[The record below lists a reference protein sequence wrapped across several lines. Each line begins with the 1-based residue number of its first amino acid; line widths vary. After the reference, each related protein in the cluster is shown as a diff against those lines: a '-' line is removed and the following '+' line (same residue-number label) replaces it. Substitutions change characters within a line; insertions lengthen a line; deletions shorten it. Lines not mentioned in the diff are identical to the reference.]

1 MIYKRG
7 VSTLT
12 ENKAEENNEEIV
24 EESGLDFGTI
34 LYENTYNDHLLFN
47 AILASDH
54 VELMSESAA
63 INAAKEKGGKAIGSA
78 KEKGG
83 KAVGF
88 AKTNGKKII
97 DALVS
102 AFWKAVNK
110 VISMI
115 EDAIDSAKN
124 VVDNL
129 RKKFGAAARKHI
141 PDIPAGTKL
150 PIPDF
155 DFDERAYA
163 RLMQWA
169 DQDPKLIVDRD
180 ADHSSTAAFDL
191 SRLDLNSI
199 LYNLNN
205 PAIYKNTPS
214 DIKKAITDK
223 IITGTGETGYDP
235 KGKGFEDFGKVIS
248 IATKDIAKLVKFKM
262 SIKSYAKKVEK
273 ELYNGWKGEDKEF
286 NSALKD
292 DLSANTKAITVV
304 AGAAIS
310 ITLKRIKHSA
320 SVMRAMV
327 RYASSVKKEKP
338 ETVEEATFMWE
349 AFLIEAADEV
359 ENEINEPEDYKAPE
373 EDCDADSSD
382 NDFSGDED
390 INNTVTVTVDDS
402 DEVNIEVNGDGD
414 ENGPDVQNCEDEDCE
429 E

>member
-54 VELMSESAA
+54 VELMSEAA
-63 INAAKEKGGKAIGSA
+63 VANLGKSVKDKTEQVGGRSISYI
-78 KEKGG
+78 
-83 KAVGF
+83 
-88 AKTNGKKII
+88 KTNGKKII

-110 VISMI
+110 VIGMI
-115 EDAIDSAKN
+115 EDAINSAKN

-191 SRLDLNSI
+191 SKLDLNSI

-304 AGAAIS
+304 AGAAIA

-373 EDCDADSSD
+373 EDLDADASD

-414 ENGPDVQNCEDEDCE
+414 ENGPDVQNCDDEDCE